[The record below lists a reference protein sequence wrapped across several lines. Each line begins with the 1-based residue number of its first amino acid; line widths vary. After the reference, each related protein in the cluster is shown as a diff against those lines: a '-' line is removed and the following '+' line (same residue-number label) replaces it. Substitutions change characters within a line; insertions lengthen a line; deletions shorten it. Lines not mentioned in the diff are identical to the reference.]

1 MNVLSIDTA
10 SPVTG
15 MALLTPHVEWS
26 WSKRMVKGADA
37 ELLAQLEDL
46 VLRYPIDRIALTTGP
61 GAFTSLRVGV
71 SIALGFAMAKQIQIV
86 PLSSLQ
92 VRSKMWP
99 HECCLALLDAS
110 RGKVYAQT
118 FDSTTDIPL
127 PLTSAKDVPL
137 AEVLPKQTFIAVG
150 EGAKVYADEIRAAGG
165 FVPCDADRTPVLT
178 MAKLAMLMEDHAV
191 DPEEITVDYIRGASA
206 VPPKQLGVPLGTP
219 AQ

>member
-10 SPVTG
+10 GPVTG

-46 VLRYPIDRIALTTGP
+46 VSRYSIDRIALTTGP

-71 SIALGFAMAKQIQIV
+71 SLALGFALARQIKII

-99 HECCLALLDAS
+99 HECCLSLLDAR

-137 AEVLPKQTFIAVG
+137 VEVLPKQTFVAVG
-150 EGAKVYADEIRAAGG
+150 EGAKVYAEEIRSAGG
-165 FVPCDADRTPVLT
+165 FVPCDADRTPALT
-178 MAKLAMLMEDHAV
+178 MAKLAVLLEDRAV
-191 DPEEITVDYIRGASA
+191 PPEDITVDYIRGASA
-206 VPPKQLGVPLGTP
+206 VPPKRLGVPLGTP